1 MKKQYI
7 MPKAEA
13 IELKMT
19 SILCVS
25 GDLGGDANEPAL
37 APDMDNYVND
47 LEDY

>member
-19 SILCVS
+19 SMLCVS
-25 GDLGGDANEPAL
+25 GDFGGDANEPAL
-37 APDMDNYVND
+37 SPEM
-47 LEDY
+47 EDFEL